1 MTIAYV
7 FEGRLYVNLTNRC
20 PNHCD
25 FCLRNNVDGVGD
37 ANNLWLE
44 KEPNRDEIFS
54 AIVSKGLENF
64 PEIVFCGYGEPTC
77 RLEDM
82 LFVCRKIREISNIK
96 IRVNTNG
103 LSNLINNRETAQDF
117 KGLVD
122 TLSISLNA
130 PNAQRYDEICH
141 SEFGANAFGAVLEFA
156 KSAKD
161 FVPNVILSIVDKD
174 LSRDEIENCKD
185 LCDKIGVNLKIRK
198 YID

>member
-20 PNHCD
+20 PNNCD

-37 ANNLWLE
+37 ASNLWLE
-44 KEPNRDEIFS
+44 KEPNCDEIWA

-77 RLEDM
+77 RLDDM
-82 LFVCRKIREISNIK
+82 LFVCRKIRELSNIK

-103 LSNLINNRETAQDF
+103 LSNLINNRKTAKEF
-117 KGLVD
+117 EGLVD

-141 SEFGANAFGAVLEFA
+141 SEFGANAFGEVLEFA

-174 LSRDEIENCKD
+174 LSREEIENCKD
-185 LCDKIGVNLKIRK
+185 LCDKIGVNLKIRE

>member
-20 PNHCD
+20 PNNCD

-44 KEPNRDEIFS
+44 KEPNCDEILA
-54 AIVSKGLENF
+54 AIASKGLENF

-77 RLEDM
+77 RLDDM

-103 LSNLINNRETAQDF
+103 LSNLINNRETAQEF

-141 SEFGANAFGAVLEFA
+141 SEFGVNAFGAVLEFA
-156 KSAKD
+156 KSTKD
-161 FVPNVILSIVDKD
+161 SVPNVILSIVDKD